1 MSEKKIEKADA
12 DELLKHGGEG
22 FDEAGEWYDVVQP
35 HLDGSDMDA
44 SWRLR
49 ENRDPES
56 LAAGTYSEG
65 LAEVARK
72 ERREKQTLKDTY
84 RKVSALVDDLSEEE
98 MWEVLAYGDT
108 VADLEKQGNMIAGSE
123 AEREAAK
130 KRMLMEAKNKLERE
144 TDEAFARDNAEAI
157 LAERKALEEER
168 ADLERR
174 ERELLAKLKE
184 KYEK

>member
-1 MSEKKIEKADA
+1 MSDKKIEQADA
-12 DELLKHGGEG
+12 DELLKHGGDG
-22 FDEAGEWYDVVQP
+22 FDEATNHFDAVQP

-56 LAAGTYSEG
+56 MAAGTYSEG

-108 VADLEKQGNMIAGSE
+108 VEDLEKQGNMIAGSE
-123 AEREAAK
+123 AEREASR
-130 KRMLMEAKNKLERE
+130 KRMLAEAQQKLEKE
-144 TDEAFARDNAEAI
+144 ADEAFAKDSAETL
-157 LAERKALEEER
+157 LAERKKIMEDREE
-168 ADLERR
+168 LERR
-174 ERELLAKLKE
+174 ERELLEKLKE

>member
-1 MSEKKIEKADA
+1 MSDKKKIETPDA
-12 DELLKHGGEG
+12 DELLKHGGDG
-22 FDEAGEWYDVVQP
+22 FDEAGEWYDAVQP

-56 LAAGTYSEG
+56 LAAGTYSEA
-65 LAEVARK
+65 LAHVARK
-72 ERREKQTLKDTY
+72 ERQEKQTLKETY

-108 VADLEKQGNMIAGSE
+108 VEDLEKQGNMIAGDD
-123 AEREAAK
+123 AAK
-130 KRMLMEAKNKLERE
+130 KRMLAEASRKLEKE
-144 TDEAFARDNAEAI
+144 TDEAFAKDSAETL
-157 LAERKALEEER
+157 LAERKKIMEDREE
-168 ADLERR
+168 LERR
-174 ERELLAKLKE
+174 ERELLEKLKE